1 MRPANDN
8 ARSSPLKLRHMP
20 RGNLWFA
27 GVGTLVAGL
36 AIVAGL
42 LTISPPW
49 EVRKQ
54 RLDEQ
59 RTASLNMLSE
69 LVGRYHLDN
78 GKLPLSL
85 DELFKATTYR
95 PYLATVDPTTGTAYE
110 YRPGTA
116 RDYQLCATFELASK
130 DNGQAKGNL
139 WTHRSG
145 SQCFDLVAPT
155 K

>member
-27 GVGTLVAGL
+27 GLGTLLAAL
-36 AIVAGL
+36 AIIAGL

-49 EVRKQ
+49 VVRKQ

-59 RTASLNMLSE
+59 RTASLNMLSD

-78 GKLPLSL
+78 GKLPQSL
-85 DELFKATTYR
+85 DDLFKLTTYR
-95 PYLATVDPTTGTAYE
+95 PYLATVDPATGAAFE
-110 YRPGTA
+110 YRPGAA
-116 RDYQLCATFELASK
+116 RDYKLCATFDLAS
-130 DNGQAKGNL
+130 NESGQAKGNL
-139 WTHRSG
+139 WSHQAG
-145 SQCFDLVAPT
+145 PQCFDLIAPT